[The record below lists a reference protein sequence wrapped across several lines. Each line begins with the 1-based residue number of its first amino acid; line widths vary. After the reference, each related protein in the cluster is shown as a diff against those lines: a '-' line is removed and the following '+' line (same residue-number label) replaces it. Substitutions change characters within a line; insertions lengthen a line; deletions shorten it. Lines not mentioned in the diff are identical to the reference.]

1 MSTSTLIVGLNI
13 HFTWRKDSVQPQGES
28 SSFGKRWCSPLYFFV
43 ILIATLWMSAVGFFL
58 FFFFMCTNKIL
69 SAIMAL
75 SYYFELKNKRES
87 QNCPP
92 FWCLKATFNDYT
104 CQHCSVLGSFERVE
118 GQNFKS
124 KLCCFI
130 NVAPLYSCQKK
141 RKKKLSFEKYT
152 IISLPYLLSTKPTRL
167 TCQV

>member
-1 MSTSTLIVGLNI
+1 M
-13 HFTWRKDSVQPQGES
+13 QPPVLFCYS
-28 SSFGKRWCSPLYFFV
+28 YCNFVNVSCWIFF
-43 ILIATLWMSAVGFFL
+43 I
-58 FFFFMCTNKIL
+58 FFFMCTNKIL

-92 FWCLKATFNDYT
+92 FRCLKATFNDYT

-141 RKKKLSFEKYT
+141 RKKKIVIRKIHHNFFT
-152 IISLPYLLSTKPTRL
+152 LLVINKANQVNMPSVVNSTVLK
-167 TCQV
+167 CQRSSKVFTL